1 MTARQAGGRLGATL
15 GKRFNPYNIVAHSET
30 YTTVSN
36 PPMPRSTPP
45 SPPSSPASK
54 AAVPSAPTRT
64 TDGAPST
71 PGRDGG
77 VIAVTRALQV
87 LEAFAVGE
95 SHLSLAELSR
105 RCQLH
110 KTTVL
115 RLART
120 LALSGYL
127 VQREDGDWRLGP
139 AAGWL
144 GARYKA
150 GFDVQ
155 NVLEPVLRALTQAT
169 GESAAFYVREGNMR
183 TCLVRVEGPQALRH
197 HARMGEGLPLEKGSP
212 GRVILAFSGEPGEDY
227 EAIRRRGYHWSIG
240 EREQGVATVSAP
252 VFGRNWRLLGCVCI
266 SGPETRLPAARLQ
279 ALAQTIMQ
287 AANQLSY
294 ALAGRAASTAAQAPG
309 VWHP

>member
-1 MTARQAGGRLGATL
+1 MSNSSR
-15 GKRFNPYNIVAHSET
+15 
-30 YTTVSN
+30 TVS
-36 PPMPRSTPP
+36 S
-45 SPPSSPASK
+45 PSSAGDIPDAPA
-54 AAVPSAPTRT
+54 ANRE
-64 TDGAPST
+64 
-71 PGRDGG
+71 GG

-87 LEAFAVGE
+87 LAAFALGE

-105 RCQLH
+105 RCALH

-120 LALSGYL
+120 LAQSGYL

-144 GARYKA
+144 GARYQA

-155 NVLEPVLRALTQAT
+155 NVLEPALRALTQST
-169 GESAAFYVREGNMR
+169 GESAAFYVREGDVR

-197 HARMGEGLPLEKGSP
+197 HARMGEGLPLDRGSP
-212 GRVILAFSGEPGEDY
+212 GRVILAFSGAPGTEY
-227 EAIRRRGYHWSIG
+227 ERIRQRGYHWSIG

-252 VFGRNWRLLGCVCI
+252 VFGMHWRLLGSVCI
-266 SGPETRLPAARLQ
+266 SGPASRLPAEKLE
-279 ALAQTIMQ
+279 ALAQTVVA

-294 ALAGRAASTAAQAPG
+294 ALAGSAAAPSSPG
-309 VWHP
+309 VRASHWHP

>member
-1 MTARQAGGRLGATL
+1 
-15 GKRFNPYNIVAHSET
+15 
-30 YTTVSN
+30 
-36 PPMPRSTPP
+36 MPRSTPP
-45 SPPSSPASK
+45 SPPSPPSSPAAK
-54 AAVPSAPTRT
+54 AAEPSAHKRT

-71 PGRDGG
+71 PGRNGG

-266 SGPETRLPAARLQ
+266 SGPETRLPEARLQ

>member
-1 MTARQAGGRLGATL
+1 
-15 GKRFNPYNIVAHSET
+15 
-30 YTTVSN
+30 
-36 PPMPRSTPP
+36 MPRSTPP

-105 RCQLH
+105 RCLLH

-266 SGPETRLPAARLQ
+266 SGPETRLPEARLQ